1 MERVSPIRLAYKRSW
16 HDFAAAK
23 DQNQQ
28 PQLHVS
34 FAVGCK
40 AKVFWSPSG
49 TLYPKARGLSPQH
62 SWEQAPCVFAARPC
76 FSCPLN
82 CKVPATTRQAWNK
95 SSYSYVD
102 LVPLLFLHLHQLTF
116 LLKNASEQRSLWQLL
131 VSLSMAK

>member
-1 MERVSPIRLAYKRSW
+1 MERVSPVQLAYKRSW

-82 CKVPATTRQAWNK
+82 CKVPAGM
-95 SSYSYVD
+95 
-102 LVPLLFLHLHQLTF
+102 
-116 LLKNASEQRSLWQLL
+116 E
-131 VSLSMAK
+131 